1 MNQGAVRQRIEPR
14 RFLRVALFL
23 ALGFFAMPRPG
34 LAFEA
39 IDGRFEAHGYFE
51 MQVRTISQNYTDQW
65 DLTQWYNVFD
75 LELEIDLVQDTHG
88 PLDLMSAFI
97 RIEARFDCVYSRGC
111 GMIRSADLYGNRA
124 RNMPRRLNSGDQY
137 TNTGSIVIENDGPWA
152 GPDRNPFTLQQTPAF
167 RGIYESTEDG
177 PGAIDRT
184 VQLRCSD
191 PSGSGADAYCTAAQG
206 NYKAGR
212 LPARF
217 WDADRNKRIRGPD
230 GMPMDDGTN
239 GSSFLIAME
248 NFKDFE
254 FTAIQ
259 WQGGSNN
266 GHPLL
271 LLGPWLPENF
281 VEPNASLS
289 NVPNPLDSSRVAP
302 QSLANGFGSNPMRPI
317 PIYRENDPNAS
328 QIYIFQEN
336 EPVNNPNF
344 TPASPSKKR
353 AATADDSS
361 NISNEHVSKAH

>member
-152 GPDRNPFTLQQTPAF
+152 VCC
-167 RGIYESTEDG
+167 
-177 PGAIDRT
+177 T
-184 VQLRCSD
+184 V
-191 PSGSGADAYCTAAQG
+191 
-206 NYKAGR
+206 
-212 LPARF
+212 
-217 WDADRNKRIRGPD
+217 
-230 GMPMDDGTN
+230 
-239 GSSFLIAME
+239 
-248 NFKDFE
+248 
-254 FTAIQ
+254 
-259 WQGGSNN
+259 
-266 GHPLL
+266 
-271 LLGPWLPENF
+271 
-281 VEPNASLS
+281 
-289 NVPNPLDSSRVAP
+289 
-302 QSLANGFGSNPMRPI
+302 
-317 PIYRENDPNAS
+317 
-328 QIYIFQEN
+328 
-336 EPVNNPNF
+336 
-344 TPASPSKKR
+344 
-353 AATADDSS
+353 
-361 NISNEHVSKAH
+361 